1 MNTKFDQLRDNFIP
15 NDSCIGN
22 SEVISFINQFYARF
36 HGDPEHLRS
45 LFRSGYCWHFA
56 HMLCSTFM
64 RGTVCWTAP
73 FGHFVWCDIDGIPY
87 DIEGVHTGD
96 TAYYIP
102 EQHLGMRLYDF
113 LHIPGKDF
121 NASKEQVM
129 EIIESYVRL
138 SDESESGLGFCRD
151 LLGISTASYYGV
163 SSQCGYVVCVADDSN
178 EHVIPGAEYIERD
191 DTLMKFNSDQ
201 DAAKQAECDGIPI
214 LHDISAIP
222 DWTYV
227 DSPGNRV
234 LIERYL
240 NRLQR
245 SFHGSE
251 VNPLTL

>member
-87 DIEGVHTGD
+87 DIEGVHIGE

-102 EQHLGMRLYDF
+102 ESFIGPGLYDF

-129 EIIESYVRL
+129 SVIEDYVRITG
-138 SDESESGLGFCRD
+138 ENKTGLDFCRD
-151 LLGISTASYYGV
+151 ALGIDRKSCCG
-163 SSQCGYVVCVADDSN
+163 SSSNCGYLICVATDAG
-178 EHVIPGAEYIERD
+178 EGFIPGARYIERD
-191 DTLMKFNSDQ
+191 DSSMRFDSDQ
-201 DAAKQAECDGIPI
+201 EAARQAEGDGVPI
-214 LHDISAIP
+214 IHDIPAIS

-227 DSPGNRV
+227 DSSENRV
-234 LIERYL
+234 LIERFLENYF
-240 NRLQR
+240 R
-245 SFHGSE
+245 GSE
-251 VNPLTL
+251 VNPLIL